1 MACIDVEPGVKVF
14 AQIEGEGKPIVLIHG
29 WYLNH
34 DMWKFQIPYLTAHG
48 YQAIA
53 IDLRGFGQ
61 SSKPKT
67 GYDYKT
73 WANDIEK
80 VIAALDL
87 QHVTLA
93 GYSIGGA
100 ISMYYLSTRTD
111 PRIEKLALVA
121 AAGPCATIR
130 WDNPHG
136 LPREFFDETILLLS
150 LGQYAYAFQQFYQI
164 AFPTASPPMLQWIG
178 NMFKSAS
185 KQALIGGLKEMRD
198 QNLKKDLVKIGV
210 KTRIFHGFWDL
221 FVPRALAKEQASLI
235 KGAIR
240 RWFWRSGHGLFF
252 EEADKLSRELDW

>member
-34 DMWKFQIPYLTAHG
+34 DMWKFQIPHLTAHG

-61 SSKPKT
+61 SSKPQT

-80 VIAALDL
+80 VITALDL

-121 AAGPCATIR
+121 AAGPCVTIR
-130 WDNPHG
+130 QDNPRG
-136 LPREFFDETILLLS
+136 LPSQFFDEAISLIN
-150 LGQYAYAFQQFYQI
+150 LGQYTDAFQLFQNI
-164 AFPTASPPMLQWIG
+164 TFPTASPPMIQWIED
-178 NMFKSAS
+178 MFRSAS
-185 KQALIGGLKEMRD
+185 QQALIGGLTEMRD
-198 QNLKKDLVKIGV
+198 QNLKMDLLKIGI

-221 FVPRALAKEQASLI
+221 FVSNALANEQASLI
-235 KGAIR
+235 TGSIR
-240 RWFWRSGHGLFF
+240 RWFWTSGHGLFF
-252 EEADKLSRELDW
+252 EEADKLCRELDW